1 MFFKKKEEKTIIE
14 AKKFSEPYFPLI
26 RRLDN
31 TKEGLIM
38 PVDID
43 FESANTKDLIH
54 KIEKLELENL
64 DLKNEISY
72 YERYI
77 KFLEDNYIFIL
88 KSSSNMK
95 EIFDKI
101 GEQNEKLD

>member
-1 MFFKKKEEKTIIE
+1 MFFKNKEEKTIIE

-26 RRLDN
+26 N
-31 TKEGLIM
+31 
-38 PVDID
+38 ID
-43 FESANTKDLIH
+43 FESVNTKDLIH

>member
-1 MFFKKKEEKTIIE
+1 MFFKKKEEITAIE
-14 AKKFSEPYFPLI
+14 TKKFSEPYFPLI
-26 RRLDN
+26 
-31 TKEGLIM
+31 
-38 PVDID
+38 DID
-43 FESANTKDLIH
+43 FESVNTKDLIH
-54 KIEKLELENL
+54 NIEKLELENL

-77 KFLEDNYIFIL
+77 KFLEDNYIFVL
-88 KSSSNMK
+88 KSSSAK